1 MGVSCCMEFN
11 FNTSSCTRTHT
22 HAHFCTLS
30 IVAVGGDGLF
40 NEVLNGLLIQTQNQ
54 SGVNLR
60 RSRFVPVTP
69 TIRLGVIPTG
79 FNNSICR
86 SVFGCKSPMVA
97 AAQIMLGEEGEGV
110 RG

>member
-1 MGVSCCMEFN
+1 M
-11 FNTSSCTRTHT
+11 HT
-22 HAHFCTLS
+22 KCTLS

-97 AAQIMLGEEGEGV
+97 AAQIMLGKGV
-110 RG
+110 SKE